1 MFVRGVRETFSTFIT
16 ASLTC
21 SFVNFGDDFY
31 FIIFLCIMLEGQ
43 VHFNSYNL
51 VVSVGSVIWT

>member
-16 ASLTC
+16 ASPTC

-31 FIIFLCIMLEGQ
+31 FMILCIMLEGQ